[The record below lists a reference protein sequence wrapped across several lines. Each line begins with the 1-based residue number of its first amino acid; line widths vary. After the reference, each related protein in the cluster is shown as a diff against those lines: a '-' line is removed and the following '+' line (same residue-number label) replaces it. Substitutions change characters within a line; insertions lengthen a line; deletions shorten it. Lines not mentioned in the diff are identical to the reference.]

1 MSWKLLKTAQP
12 EIKQERR
19 SFTLS
24 RNNAPGKRGVFIAGG
39 GQAPLRCERHLWRF
53 SQFSADAA
61 ANALPQFSFV
71 VTTSRTALTPARRA
85 RQMADPRDG

>member
-1 MSWKLLKTAQP
+1 
-12 EIKQERR
+12 
-19 SFTLS
+19 
-24 RNNAPGKRGVFIAGG
+24 VFIAGG

-71 VTTSRTALTPARRA
+71 VHHILHGAHSGTPRP
-85 RQMADPRDG
+85 ADAGSPRMVEFFAQQ